1 MKLQQAKGLQPGTTV
16 YHKKLRNSNG
26 SPMKAKVLSVKT
38 WKTRPGEVLVSLKHG
53 LYDFAKYNEL
63 DIDLITTDETEA
75 ACKG

>member
-1 MKLQQAKGLQPGTTV
+1 
-16 YHKKLRNSNG
+16 
-26 SPMKAKVLSVKT
+26 MKAKVLSVKT